1 MLEFNT
7 YEELFNYKTDH
18 LDCFTDCIFRD
29 KTLKISYNGTR
40 VSLYSDYDFYVQIL
54 QKITEIFCVTN
65 KFSIYTRSLPETYG
79 IRTWYSIQI
88 EKRDNLIIG
97 TVSIGNAAN
106 DVDLL
111 LNNLPE
117 LNILNVHL
125 EDSDKLKYLT
135 NPPVSLQEINIIH
148 RWKEI
153 NKTIGDFM
161 HLFGKIPFGCSINLK
176 YNNNT

>member
-1 MLEFNT
+1 MLKFNT
-7 YEELFNYKTDH
+7 YEELFNYKTDR
-18 LDCFTDCIFRD
+18 LDCFKDCIFRD
-29 KTLKISYNGTR
+29 KTLKISYNGKR
-40 VSLYSDYDFYVQIL
+40 ISLYSDYDFYVQIL

-65 KFSIYTRSLPETYG
+65 KFSMCIRSLPEIYG

-88 EKRDNLIIG
+88 EKRDDLIIG
-97 TVSIGNAAN
+97 TVSLGNAAN

-125 EDSDKLKYLT
+125 KDSDKLKYLM

-153 NKTIGDFM
+153 NKTIDDFM
-161 HLFGKIPFGCSINLK
+161 HLFDKKPFGCSINLK
-176 YNNNT
+176 YINN